1 MPRKKAMT
9 EVFFAKMRRGSA
21 AFLPGNSNRRFGDQM
36 LLSTNC
42 NVTSINKTCRP
53 NNSKKPQEMSGHS
66 TCKTHITK
74 GNVRLALATNFK
86 FTGNLGMALVLV
98 QLGVQF
104 APALVARN
112 GVQGARL

>member
-21 AFLPGNSNRRFGDQM
+21 AFLPGTSKRRVGVQT
-36 LLSTNC
+36 LLTTNC
-42 NVTSINKTCRP
+42 SVASINITCRP

-66 TCKTHITK
+66 MRNSHITN
-74 GNVRLALATNFK
+74 GNVRLAMATNFTL
-86 FTGNLGMALVLV
+86 TGNLVTASVLV
-98 QLGVQF
+98 QFGVQL